1 MKLFIPYYT
10 AKGKVV
16 EKYTEKQIEQ
26 LKNVGKTK
34 TFGVDNEEFVRFL
47 DCRDNYPLEVLM
59 IGKTYPNKNYYVYR
73 EKSNISVMEFIN
85 EGEGYVISGDKK
97 IKVRKGDIIYLRE
110 GDRHNYYTDKKNPY
124 TKTWM
129 NFNSPIVDALAEK
142 TGVARATV
150 IHCPDAGAYFDALI
164 ETASSGVANL
174 SRVNTI
180 FQLVVSILLRAGDE
194 LNIESSYSLADKI
207 KELLDCAVYS
217 SKNINEI
224 SDELHLSRQHV
235 SKLFTTKFGVSP
247 IQYLADKKID
257 AAKRALKYTDV
268 PVKKICGMLGFSSQ
282 QYFSLV
288 FKSKTG
294 LRPVEYRK
302 QCSKND

>member
-1 MKLFIPYYT
+1 MQNEIVHTILY
-10 AKGKVV
+10 GEGDVV

-142 TGVARATV
+142 TGVARAIV
-150 IHCPDAGAYFDALI
+150 IHCSDAGAYFDALV

-247 IQYLADKKID
+247 IQ
-257 AAKRALKYTDV
+257 
-268 PVKKICGMLGFSSQ
+268 
-282 QYFSLV
+282 
-288 FKSKTG
+288 
-294 LRPVEYRK
+294 
-302 QCSKND
+302 

>member
-1 MKLFIPYYT
+1 
-10 AKGKVV
+10 
-16 EKYTEKQIEQ
+16 
-26 LKNVGKTK
+26 
-34 TFGVDNEEFVRFL
+34 
-47 DCRDNYPLEVLM
+47 M

-97 IKVRKGDIIYLRE
+97 IKVGKGDVIYLRE

-124 TKTWM
+124 TKTRM

-164 ETASSGVANL
+164 ETASGGVPNL

-180 FQLVVSILLRAGDE
+180 FLLVVSILLRAGDE

-268 PVKKICGMLGFSSQ
+268 PVKKICNMPGFSSQ
-282 QYFSLV
+282 QYFSFV

-294 LRPVEYRK
+294 LRPLEH
-302 QCSKND
+302 

>member
-1 MKLFIPYYT
+1 M
-10 AKGKVV
+10 

-85 EGEGYVISGDKK
+85 EGEGYLISGDKK

-142 TGVARATV
+142 TGVARAIV
-150 IHCPDAGAYFDALI
+150 IHCPDAGAYFDALV
-164 ETASSGVANL
+164 ETASSG
-174 SRVNTI
+174 
-180 FQLVVSILLRAGDE
+180 
-194 LNIESSYSLADKI
+194 
-207 KELLDCAVYS
+207 
-217 SKNINEI
+217 
-224 SDELHLSRQHV
+224 
-235 SKLFTTKFGVSP
+235 SP
-247 IQYLADKKID
+247 FC
-257 AAKRALKYTDV
+257 R
-268 PVKKICGMLGFSSQ
+268 G
-282 QYFSLV
+282 
-288 FKSKTG
+288 
-294 LRPVEYRK
+294 
-302 QCSKND
+302 

>member
-1 MKLFIPYYT
+1 
-10 AKGKVV
+10 
-16 EKYTEKQIEQ
+16 
-26 LKNVGKTK
+26 
-34 TFGVDNEEFVRFL
+34 
-47 DCRDNYPLEVLM
+47 
-59 IGKTYPNKNYYVYR
+59 
-73 EKSNISVMEFIN
+73 
-85 EGEGYVISGDKK
+85 
-97 IKVRKGDIIYLRE
+97 
-110 GDRHNYYTDKKNPY
+110 
-124 TKTWM
+124 M
-129 NFNSPIVDALAEK
+129 NA
-142 TGVARATV
+142 
-150 IHCPDAGAYFDALI
+150 
-164 ETASSGVANL
+164 
-174 SRVNTI
+174 I

-268 PVKKICGMLGFSSQ
+268 PVKKICTMLGFSSQ

-294 LRPVEYRK
+294 QRPVEYRK
-302 QCSKND
+302 YCSKEES